1 MIIVGDKITKIN
13 AVRGEMTRNV
23 SIESKP
29 EIKSVTKKELFS
41 AGEKKEGVSIDYSYT
56 STYGKETYIEIEGSL
71 FLVGETKKLK
81 ELVKNYKKNK
91 KLDENVGIV
100 VLRRIFEVG
109 MTNSVII
116 SKSMGLPA
124 PIQLP
129 RVVPKK

>member
-1 MIIVGDKITKIN
+1 MIIVGDKVTKIN
-13 AVRGEMTRNV
+13 AVRGDLIKGTN
-23 SIESKP
+23 IESKP

-56 STYGKETYIEIEGSL
+56 TAYGKESSIEIEGSL

-81 ELVKNYKKNK
+81 DLIKNFKKNG
-91 KLDENVGIV
+91 KLDENVALVI
-100 VLRRIFEVG
+100 LRRIFEVG

-129 RVVPKK
+129 RFVPKK

>member
-13 AVRGEMTRNV
+13 AVRVDLTRGV

-29 EIKSVTKKELFS
+29 EITGVTKKELFS
-41 AGEKKEGVSIDYSYT
+41 AGEKKNGASIDYTYT
-56 STYGKETYIEIEGSL
+56 SSYGKESSIAIEGSL
-71 FLVGETKKLK
+71 FLVGEDKALK
-81 ELVKNYKKNK
+81 DLIKNYKKDK
-91 KLDENVGIV
+91 KLDDNVATV

-116 SKSMGLPA
+116 SQAMGLPA
-124 PIQLP
+124 PIQVP

>member
-1 MIIVGDKITKIN
+1 MIIVGDKVTKIN
-13 AVRGEMTRNV
+13 AVRGDLTKGDG
-23 SIESKP
+23 IESKP

-41 AGEKKEGVSIDYSYT
+41 AGEKKDGVSIDYIYT
-56 STYGKETYIEIEGSL
+56 STYGKESSIEIEGSL
-71 FLVGETKKLK
+71 FLIGDATNLK
-81 ELVKNYKKNK
+81 ELIKNYKKNK
-91 KLDENVGIV
+91 KLDENVAIV

-116 SKSMGLPA
+116 AKSMGLPA